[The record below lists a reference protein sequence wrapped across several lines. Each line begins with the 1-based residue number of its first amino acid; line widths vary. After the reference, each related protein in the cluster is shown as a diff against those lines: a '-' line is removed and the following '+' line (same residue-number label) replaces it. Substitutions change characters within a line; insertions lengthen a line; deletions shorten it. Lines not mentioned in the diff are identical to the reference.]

1 MVDRRRFEPARSDG
15 RLSKTDDDNAVAGI
29 LEDAAELARKLAEQ
43 EPLKSAT
50 GPDALLAFAEHLDG
64 MIAKI
69 AQPSVAAAGV
79 SVPMRRKRSG
89 R

>member
-1 MVDRRRFEPARSDG
+1 M
-15 RLSKTDDDNAVAGI
+15 SKTDDDNAVAGI

-43 EPLKSAT
+43 EPFKSAT
-50 GPDALLAFAEHLDG
+50 GPDALRAFAEHLDG
-64 MIAKI
+64 MIA
-69 AQPSVAAAGV
+69 QPPVAAVGV